1 MKMDGQ
7 IEEKDPTCTFNE
19 WGVGKF
25 TSKYLIWQQVN
36 QYRLSA
42 ALSLVMGENG
52 IKDWMRKDKEIK

>member
-7 IEEKDPTCTFNE
+7 VEEKDPTCTFNE
-19 WGVGKF
+19 WGVGKS